1 VTDNPSVDRPASAR
15 PYIVGANHRTADGRL
30 REALF
35 VEEAR
40 LDETYHALIA
50 AGLAPAALLSTCDR
64 VELHGLSP
72 DPETAAARAE
82 AFLAE
87 RANLAPERLDGAIY
101 RLYDADA
108 VGHLYRVAAALDS
121 QMVGEAQILGQ
132 LKASVARAQELGAL
146 SADLGRLFQSAF
158 QLAKR
163 VRSQTK
169 IGEGAVSVAAA
180 AVRIAGDL
188 HGDLSRRRGLVI
200 GLGDVADVM
209 IEQFER
215 AGLSDFDMTGPSRRT
230 ERAAVRRGRHFV
242 PYDRLVDALTHADVV
257 VTAGGLGRY
266 LVAPNVM
273 DEALERRRRRPI
285 LLLDCGVPQDVDPA
299 TDELEEVFLY
309 TLPDIEKL
317 AERGQL
323 DRKSEAEE
331 AARMARGAVMEWRR
345 TQAERDAIPAL
356 TALRDHFEAVRATLL
371 AQHPRADAE
380 EATRLLINRLLH
392 RPSEALRDIAGEG
405 GAADLRD
412 VVTVNRV
419 VARLFRVGPDAV
431 GPDAVGPDAVGP
443 DTAGPDPKET
453 EDKQEQ

>member
-1 VTDNPSVDRPASAR
+1 MADPASVHRPASAR

-35 VEEAR
+35 VEEAK
-40 LDETYHALIA
+40 LEETYGALVA
-50 AGLAPAALLSTCDR
+50 ADLAPAVLLSTCDR
-64 VELHGLSP
+64 VELHGLAA
-72 DPETAAARAE
+72 DPEEAAVRAE

-87 RANLAPERLDGAIY
+87 RAEIPLDRLEGASY

-108 VGHLYRVAAALDS
+108 VGHLYRVASALDS

-132 LKASVARAQELGAL
+132 LKASVQRAQGAGAMSPEL
-146 SADLGRLFQSAF
+146 DRLYQGAF

-163 VRSQTK
+163 VRSQTR

-200 GLGDVADVM
+200 GLGDVAEVM

-215 AGLSDFDMTGPSRRT
+215 AGLTDFDMTGPSRRT
-230 ERAAVRRGRHFV
+230 ERTALRQGRHFV
-242 PYDRLVDALTHADVV
+242 PYDRLADALAASDVV

-266 LVAPNVM
+266 LVAPGVM
-273 DEALERRRRRPI
+273 DQALARRRRRPI
-285 LLLDCGVPQDVDPA
+285 LLLDCGVPQDVDPE
-299 TDELEEVFLY
+299 TDALEEVFLY
-309 TLPDIEKL
+309 TLADIERL

-323 DRKSEAEE
+323 DRKAEAEE
-331 AARMARGAVMEWRR
+331 AARMAEAAVIEWRR
-345 TQAERDAIPAL
+345 AQAEREGIPAL
-356 TALRDHFEAVRATLL
+356 LALREHFETARADIL
-371 AQHPRADAE
+371 ARHPRADAD

-412 VVTVNRV
+412 TVTVNRV
-419 VARLFRVGPDAV
+419 LARLFGVAPASDGRAQS
-431 GPDAVGPDAVGP
+431 
-443 DTAGPDPKET
+443 E
-453 EDKQEQ
+453 EER